1 MPNTFSKPI
10 SHETATIRRTYDEP
24 IPFVPQTDKGSV
36 QKPKDIKIQLRQN
49 PAVANSPKIEKIFT
63 EFIENSPEAYCR
75 WRCDME
81 EYTNGAGIVAVAAK
95 MQASTQLLSQ
105 AHKTTWETMIVQVVP
120 DGQVNDDQQVDDIY
134 AAFALTFMGP
144 TARRKQKRYM
154 SSGSIQKPKSWSSRQ
169 VAVRLTTLN
178 RYLKYLPG
186 NAAEFSEEELKDMLV
201 DMHSPSYQNLMA
213 RANYDVDNQTFL
225 QVTQYLQNLSLIEE
239 SFKANGNKNHGN
251 SEPKAHKAGNTSHKH
266 KKHGNNHCRKHPDGA
281 HTWADCFDNPKGK
294 SYKGNKNKAN
304 FKNNNN
310 SKKAEAR
317 NMETDSDADM
327 DKQLE
332 IVNIDKEEV
341 SDLTLEHEVP
351 KANTNSTS
359 PSPFSPVNVV
369 PVNVP
374 VKKCVRF
381 AIPKRNQ
388 SNSQNLS
395 NKKQRLLNKV
405 HYCYMQTPLS
415 RKLRKVDDTSQ
426 TDLTTE
432 VTALVKNVTGT
443 QPNKLTRVL
452 IDTGCSKTLIK
463 KQHIPNGLEGT
474 KKSSPIMWNTNGGKF
489 NTKYEIPLTIILPE
503 FSSSMEIQWSCA
515 IDENPDSTY
524 DMIIGRDLQSA
535 LKMDISFSTSSLI
548 WNEIAIPMRTGQQ
561 RSKEALN
568 AYLDT
573 VIETSSEPEILR
585 EELYEATKILDS
597 NYKKADLDEVVRNIP
612 HLTEDQKNQV
622 RSMLYRYESL
632 FEGKLGLWDTPP
644 ITLELEKGAVPFHA
658 RAYPIPHIHEATVR
672 KEVERLCKEGVLEKD
687 SNTEWAAP
695 TFIIPKK
702 EGTVRLV
709 TDFRQLNKA
718 LIRKPFPIPN
728 IQDILQKIG
737 GFTYATALD
746 LNMGY
751 YNIRLDPYSAS
762 LCTLILP
769 WGKYKYNRL
778 PMGIKNSPDI
788 FQQKISDLMEGLED
802 FIRAYLDDIL
812 IITKGTFS
820 DHLEKV
826 AEVLKRLQ
834 AVGLQVNLPKSKIAV
849 QELEYLGYWLTPKG
863 IRPMAKKVEA
873 IKNLQAPKT
882 VKQVRS
888 FLGMVNYYKDM
899 WRHRSHLLAPLTDLT
914 SNKDGTTGKKRG
926 PIKWEKVHQDA
937 FDKIKQAITDDVMLS
952 FPDFN
957 KPFELHTDA
966 SDYQLGS
973 VIMQERKPIAFYS
986 RKLNSAQRN
995 YTTGEREMLSIVET
1009 LRAYRNILLGHE
1021 LVIYTDHMNL
1031 VNDRTRHESARIQRW
1046 VWLIEEFGPKFKY
1059 LPGPENV
1066 VADALSRLDKDSS
1079 PSDDDETYTNP
1090 ATCFAMLDVDF
1101 LNPFRED
1108 DELHLAENVFSGAHK
1123 EKDIVFPLSAQT
1135 IQEAQRKDQDLL
1147 KRLRDKPGYSD
1158 TVLEGSDLITYRD
1171 RIFIPHALRSGI
1183 VEWYHSMLGHPGVK
1197 RTAATITQHLI
1208 WPGLHDEV
1216 DKYISKCQACQ
1227 LYKGQKKKYGHLPIK
1242 DVESHPWK
1250 TLCVDL
1256 IGPYTVRNKKGTQ
1269 SLHAM
1274 TMFDPATSWFE
1285 VVEIP
1290 NKKAITCANLVENTW
1305 LCRYPR
1311 PKQCIF
1317 DNGSEFLGAEFA
1329 NTLDSY
1335 GILRVP
1341 TTIKNPAANMVE
1353 RVHQTLGNLL
1363 RVYELEEYEFP
1374 RGDPWSNILASAAW
1388 AIRSTFHTTLGATP
1402 GQLVFGRDMLFDLSF
1417 KANWKDIK
1425 ERKRT
1430 RIEDSNKREN
1440 SKRIRHTYNVGDLVS
1455 KDRNQLQPKL
1465 HRPRDGPYTVEKVYT
1480 NGTLKIR
1487 KGITFEKVSIRRLN
1501 PYQT

>member
-1 MPNTFSKPI
+1 MPNVFSKPA
-10 SHETATIRRTYDEP
+10 SHEAANIRRTYDEP
-24 IPFVPQTDKGSV
+24 IPFIPSTEKGSV
-36 QKPKDIKIQLRQN
+36 QKPKDIKISLRQN
-49 PAVANSPKIEKIFT
+49 PAVATSPKIEKVFT
-63 EFIENSPEAYCR
+63 EFVESSPESYCR

-81 EYTNGAGIVAVAAK
+81 EYINGTGIVAVAAI
-95 MQASTQLLSQ
+95 MQASIQLLSQ
-105 AHKTTWETMIVQVVP
+105 AHKTTWETIVLQVVP
-120 DGQVNDDQQVDDIY
+120 VGPVTTNQQVDDIY
-134 AAFALTFMGP
+134 DAFALTFMGP

-154 SSGSIQKPKSWSSRQ
+154 ASGSIQKPKSWSSKNM
-169 VAVRLTTLN
+169 AIRLTTLN

-186 NAAEFSEEELKDMLV
+186 TAAEFSEEELKDMLV
-201 DMHSPSYQNLMA
+201 DMHAPSYQHLMA
-213 RANYDVDNQTFL
+213 RANYDVDSQTFL
-225 QVTQYLQNLSLIEE
+225 QVTQYLQNLSLLEQT
-239 SFKANGNKNHGN
+239 FKDGEDKHHGN
-251 SEPKAHKAGNTSHKH
+251 SQPKAHKAGNNKNR
-266 KKHGNNHCRKHPDGA
+266 KFKNGKDQCRKHPNHD
-281 HTWADCFDNPKGK
+281 HTWANCFQNPK
-294 SYKGNKNKAN
+294 SPNYKGNKTNN
-304 FKNNNN
+304 KNNNH
-310 SKKAEAR
+310 KKAEAR
-317 NMETDSDADM
+317 NIEVDSDADM

-332 IVNIDKEEV
+332 IVNVDEV
-341 SDLTLEHEVP
+341 SDLTLEQKVP
-351 KANTNSTS
+351 KADTNNTS
-359 PSPFSPVNVV
+359 PSPFSPVNLV

-374 VKKCVRF
+374 VKVKKNVRF
-381 AIPKRNQ
+381 AILKRN
-388 SNSQNLS
+388 NCTSQNLS

-405 HYCYMQTPLS
+405 HYCHMQTPLS

-426 TDLTTE
+426 NDLTTE
-432 VTALVKNVTGT
+432 ITALIKNVTGT
-443 QPNKLTRVL
+443 VPNKLTRVL

-463 KQHIPNGLEGT
+463 KEHIPNGLEGT

-489 NTKYEIPLTIILPE
+489 STKHEIPLTIILPE
-503 FSSSMEIQWSCA
+503 FSSSMEVQWSCA
-515 IDENPDSTY
+515 IDENPESTY

-535 LKMDISFSTSSLI
+535 LRMDISFSTSSLI

-568 AYLDT
+568 AYLDN

-585 EELYEATKILDS
+585 EELYEARKILDS
-597 NYKKADLDEVVRNIP
+597 NYKKADLEEVVRNIP
-612 HLTEDQKNQV
+612 HLTAEQKNQV
-622 RSMLYRYESL
+622 SSMLYQYESL
-632 FEGKLGLWDTPP
+632 FEGRLGLWDTPP
-644 ITLELEKGAVPFHA
+644 ITLELEEGAKPFHA
-658 RAYPIPHIHEATVR
+658 RAFPIPHIHEATVR

-687 SNTEWAAP
+687 SDTEWAAP

-718 LIRKPFPIPN
+718 LKRKPFPIPN

-834 AVGLQVNLPKSKIAV
+834 AAGLQVNLPKSKIAV

-914 SNKDGTTGKKRG
+914 ANKDGTIGKKKG

-957 KPFELHTDA
+957 KPFEIHTDA

-1021 LVIYTDHMNL
+1021 IVIYTDHMNL

-1059 LPGPENV
+1059 VPGPENV
-1066 VADALSRLDKDSS
+1066 VADALSRLDKDPS
-1079 PSDDDETYTNP
+1079 PSDNDETYDNP
-1090 ATCFAMLDVDF
+1090 ASCFATLDVDF

-1108 DELHLAENVFSGAHK
+1108 DELHLAENVFSGTHK
-1123 EKDIVFPLSAQT
+1123 EDIVFPLSAHI
-1135 IQEAQRKDQDLL
+1135 IQEAQRKDQELL

-1171 RIFIPHALRSGI
+1171 RIFIPQSLRASI

-1208 WPGLHDEV
+1208 WPGLYAEV
-1216 DKYISKCQACQ
+1216 EKHVSKCKACQ
-1227 LYKGQKKKYGHLPIK
+1227 LYKGQKKKYGHLPVK
-1242 DVESHPWK
+1242 DVEHHPWK

-1256 IGPYTVRNKKGTQ
+1256 IGPYTVRTKKGQQ

-1290 NKKAITCANLVENTW
+1290 NKKAVTCANLVENTW

-1335 GILRVP
+1335 GIQRVP

-1374 RGDPWSNILASAAW
+1374 RGDPWSNILASASW

-1417 KANWKDIK
+1417 KANWQDIK
-1425 ERKRT
+1425 ERKRN
-1430 RIEDSNKREN
+1430 RIEDSNQREN

-1465 HRPRDGPYTVEKVYT
+1465 HRPRDGPYTVEKVYS

-1501 PYQT
+1501 PYNT